1 MTPAKH
7 SFHLVLPWE
16 LWTLRAQQQHS
27 LASWNLISECALWN
41 CVQNLRVNWFIL
53 KPQCVF
59 ILLSLLRLSGGRWM
73 LKKVWRSA
81 VTSVL
86 CMTANHFSCS
96 KTLSRVSQ
104 RSGSKTKGTLRT
116 MAGVLIPSVGMG
128 NGWILLV
135 CVRTHSE
142 GGGGAG
148 GGGVSYCLAFFG
160 SSNPVCNVTWNVNI
174 IVFVLLNDD
183 DRNINT
189 HYFLKIA
196 DGWVSFSSP
205 TLTFDKQTDRYL
217 TTGLQ
222 KDSPS

>member
-16 LWTLRAQQQHS
+16 LWTRRKKQSSSTFSPPGICHLWICS
-27 LASWNLISECALWN
+27 LTLWKISGWTALFSNLNDS
-41 CVQNLRVNWFIL
+41 FST
-53 KPQCVF
+53 VF
-59 ILLSLLRLSGGRWM
+59 SFFCHYWRLSGGRWI
-73 LKKVWRSA
+73 LKKVWRST
-81 VTSVL
+81 VTS
-86 CMTANHFSCS
+86 ANHFSCS

-104 RSGSKTKGTLRT
+104 RRGSKTKGTLRM

-128 NGWILLV
+128 KGWILLV
-135 CVRTHSE
+135 CVRKHSE

-174 IVFVLLNDD
+174 ILFVLLNDD

-189 HYFLKIA
+189 RVI
-196 DGWVSFSSP
+196 S
-205 TLTFDKQTDRYL
+205 
-217 TTGLQ
+217 
-222 KDSPS
+222 